1 MYAIVSTDNTGVV
14 GFYTLRPVLQA
25 PCLRDIYDRRHY
37 REQWLAQPVW
47 VAQPWNKRGDSTMS
61 LNDHFGAG
69 KYAERGEGANEG
81 ATDVCSPRGRVWG
94 LHIFTR
100 V

>member
-1 MYAIVSTDNTGVV
+1 
-14 GFYTLRPVLQA
+14 
-25 PCLRDIYDRRHY
+25 
-37 REQWLAQPVW
+37 
-47 VAQPWNKRGDSTMS
+47 MS
-61 LNDHFGAG
+61 LNDPFGAG

-94 LHIFTR
+94 LHMFTR